1 MGPRVGLDRGGK
13 SRPHR
18 DSIPD
23 LPARSSV
30 AILTELPRPTPVLV
44 LPVLLTPM
52 GLPSTSVLNA
62 IQVCKV

>member
-30 AILTELPRPTPVLV
+30 AILTELPRPTPLLV

-52 GLPSTSVLNA
+52 GLPSTLVQNA